1 MLTGLYF
8 YYFATCCIMRLP
20 LFCFL
25 LSSRPKDNVQK
36 NLWKKTLINKK
47 YTKNTWFREGQ
58 ADVMLN

>member
-8 YYFATCCIMRLP
+8 CYVATCCTMRLP

-25 LSSRPKDNVQK
+25 SSRPEDNVQK
-36 NLWKKTLINKK
+36 KSMGRDSHKQK
-47 YTKNTWFREGQ
+47 YTENTWFCEGQ

>member
-8 YYFATCCIMRLP
+8 YYVATCCTMRLP

-25 LSSRPKDNVQK
+25 PTSRPEDNAQKIYGKDSHK
-36 NLWKKTLINKK
+36 EK
-47 YTKNTWFREGQ
+47 YTEHTWFHEGQ